1 MKALQVLMK
10 IKISVVG
17 FAPRADRHRP
27 AMSALPFSL
36 HDLLPMTGK
45 SRLFTLPRLLVL
57 AIVAAALFLVWPLYQ
72 RSIPQPENE
81 KPVDAVLIG
90 GGIMSMT
97 LATYLQA
104 LQPDWQLQVF
114 ERRGAVAE
122 ESSEGWNNAGTGHA
136 GFAELNYTPQKPDGT
151 IETTRAINIAEQ
163 FEISR
168 QFWASMARDGRLSN
182 PRDYINP
189 TAHMSF
195 VWGEDRA
202 EFLRKRHEL
211 LTKNPLFHGMQYST
225 DPEQIRKWAP
235 LMMEGRDPSQ
245 KVAATWMPLGT
256 DVNFGV
262 ITRKLAEAL
271 QKAPNF
277 KLGLN
282 HEVTALRQN
291 ADKTWDVAVKDL
303 QSGKERTVRTRF
315 VFVGAGGATLKLLQL
330 SGIPEARRYAGF
342 PVGGEFLAF
351 QNPALTA
358 RHTVKAYGMADTGAP
373 PMSVPH
379 LDARKLD
386 GQPVMLFGPYAL
398 YSTKFLK
405 YGSWW
410 DLFSSVTQYNVLD
423 MLTVGAN
430 NLDLVKYLVQQAML
444 TDEDRHKELLR
455 YFPSARREDWKLVT
469 GGQRVQVIKHD
480 PEKGAILQFG
490 TEIVSN
496 QDRTLTAL
504 MGASPGA
511 STSPPIMLKILEQ
524 SFPQQMKDGWSERLK
539 QIIPSYGQKLN
550 DSAELTNRIRKMTS
564 DALQLPYVEVPLTL
578 GKAATPALNA
588 PASTTGQPAANGAKL
603 PAPAASQTGG
613 KAAAERNANREMQA
627 P

>member
-1 MKALQVLMK
+1 MR
-10 IKISVVG
+10 I
-17 FAPRADRHRP
+17 FRP
-27 AMSALPFSL
+27 LKWL
-36 HDLLPMTGK
+36 IL
-45 SRLFTLPRLLVL
+45 L
-57 AIVAAALFLVWPLYQ
+57 AIIAGALFLYWPLTKP
-72 RSIPQPENE
+72 SIPEAENE

-97 LATYLQA
+97 LATWLQE
-104 LQPDWQLQVF
+104 LQPDWQLQMF

-136 GFAELNYTPQKPDGT
+136 GFAELNYTPQKPDGS

-163 FEISR
+163 FEVSR
-168 QFWASMARDGRLSN
+168 QFWASMAREGRLSN
-182 PRDYINP
+182 PSEYINP

-211 LTKNPLFHGMQYST
+211 LTKNPLFYGMQYST
-225 DPEQIRKWAP
+225 DPEQIKKWAP

-262 ITRKLAEAL
+262 ITRKLAESL
-271 QKAPNF
+271 QKEPNF
-277 KLGLN
+277 SLSVN

-291 ADKTWDVAVKDL
+291 ADKTWNVAVKDL
-303 QSGKERTVRTRF
+303 QSGKERTVKTRF
-315 VFVGAGGATLKLLQL
+315 VFVGAGGAALKLLQL
-330 SGIPEARRYAGF
+330 SGIPEAERYAGF

-351 QNPALTA
+351 QNPALTS

-405 YGSWW
+405 HGSWW
-410 DLFSSVTQYNVLD
+410 DLFSSVTQHNVLD

-444 TDEDRHKELLR
+444 TDDDRHKELLR

-469 GGQRVQVIKHD
+469 GGQRVQVIKND
-480 PEKGAILQFG
+480 PEKGPILQFG

-496 QDRTLTAL
+496 QDKTIAAL

-524 SFPQQMKDGWSERLK
+524 SFPQQMDAGWRDRLK

-564 DALQLPYVEVPLTL
+564 DALQLPHVDVPLAL
-578 GKAATPALNA
+578 GKAAA
-588 PASTTGQPAANGAKL
+588 PGTGARQAE
-603 PAPAASQTGG
+603 
-613 KAAAERNANREMQA
+613 KAAADAIRRAQDKARNANSEMQA